1 MKKGAINRR
10 RFVSAAALAA
20 GSFVLPRG
28 ARAIGAA
35 SAFAIARLQYDG
47 DWNPRPNAARRLMAE
62 VGKATSVETAES
74 PVDLPAESPKIFE
87 HPFLYLSGSGDF
99 PAFSEKGRENISRF
113 LRFGGFLLVDGSSGE
128 PDAAFD
134 RGFRKAIAEV
144 LPGQPLAKLDE
155 DHSVFRS
162 FFLVNRVVGRVAERP
177 YLEGITID
185 DWTPVVYTANDLGGA
200 LERDPFGNYRF
211 DVIPGGEE
219 QRSWATRLSVNLV
232 LYALT
237 VNYKKD
243 QIHVE
248 AILRRIRR

>member
-1 MKKGAINRR
+1 MNRR
-10 RFVSAAALAA
+10 RFTQAAALAGA
-20 GSFVLPRG
+20 GLALPWRR
-28 ARAIGAA
+28 AHAIGEA
-35 SAFAIARLQYDG
+35 SQFAIARLQYDG

-62 VGKATSVETAES
+62 VAKATSVETSEA
-74 PVDLPAESPKIFE
+74 PVDLAADSPKIFE
-87 HPFLYLSGSGDF
+87 HPFLYVAGSGDF
-99 PAFSEKGRENISRF
+99 PTLTAKAKENLSRF
-113 LRFGGFLLVDGSSGE
+113 LRFGGFMLVDGSAGE
-128 PDAAFD
+128 PDGSFD
-134 RGFRKAIAEV
+134 RGFRKVLPEL
-144 LPGQPLAKLDE
+144 LPGQALAKLDE

-177 YLEGITID
+177 YLEGVTMD
-185 DWTPVVYTANDLGGA
+185 DWTPIVYTANDLGGA

-211 DVIPGGEE
+211 DVVPGGED

-248 AILRRIRR
+248 AILRRRRR

>member
-1 MKKGAINRR
+1 MRR
-10 RFVSAAALAA
+10 RSFLTSTTLAAAGLAMP
-20 GSFVLPRG
+20 SR

-35 SAFAIARLQYDG
+35 TKFSVGRIQYDG
-47 DWNPRPNAARRLMAE
+47 DWNPRPNAARRLMSE
-62 VGKATSVETAES
+62 VARATSVETAEA
-74 PVDLPAESPKIFE
+74 PVDLTADSPKIFE
-87 HPFLYLSGSGDF
+87 HPFLYLAGTGDF
-99 PAFSEKGRENISRF
+99 PSFGEKARENLARF

-128 PDAAFD
+128 PDGPFD
-134 RGFRKAIAEV
+134 RGFRKEMGSI
-144 LPGQPLAKLDE
+144 LPGTPLAKIDE
-155 DHSVFRS
+155 DHSLYRS
-162 FFLVNRVVGRVAERP
+162 FFLINRVVGRVAERS

-185 DWTPVVYTANDLGGA
+185 DWPPLVYTPNDLGGA

-211 DVIPGGEE
+211 DVVPGGEE

-248 AILRRIRR
+248 AILRRRRR